1 MQKLMNIFTQQF
13 SISDGIVS
21 LKKVKKGRKE
31 FIDKDAPH
39 RVKIAS
45 YAFLLY
51 FKQRFGS
58 GSTRIHCM

>member
-13 SISDGIVS
+13 NISDGIVS

-31 FIDKDAPH
+31 FIDKYAPH
-39 RVKIAS
+39 PVKIAS

-51 FKQRFGS
+51 F
-58 GSTRIHCM
+58 

>member
-51 FKQRFGS
+51 F
-58 GSTRIHCM
+58 